1 MNTVSFSSMSEGSKA
16 DYLMLAEYER
26 NQINELPDTILNQL
40 RALETGLHGYKIHRL
55 EHALQAATRAERD
68 GMDKEWII
76 AALVH
81 DIGDALAPL
90 NHSQLAAA
98 VIRPY
103 VRAEVTWVVEMHGL
117 FQMIYY
123 ADHLGL
129 DPNGRDQY
137 KDHPWYDSCVH
148 FCDRLDQC
156 SFDPDYRSESLEHFT
171 PLVRDIFSRRP
182 FDPSIID
189 SA

>member
-16 DYLMLAEYER
+16 DYLLLAEYER
-26 NQINELPDTILNQL
+26 DQIDALPDTILYQL
-40 RALETGLHGYKIHRL
+40 RSLETGLQGYKIHRL

-81 DIGDALAPL
+81 DIGDSIAPL

-123 ADHLGL
+123 ADHLDL

-137 KDHPWYDSCVH
+137 KDHRWYDSCIR
-148 FCDRLDQC
+148 FCERLDEP
-156 SFDPDYRSESLEHFT
+156 SFDPEYDSASLDHFT
-171 PLVRDIFSRRP
+171 PLVRDIFSRP
-182 FDPSIID
+182 AFDPAIID
-189 SA
+189 PK

>member
-16 DYLMLAEYER
+16 DYVMLAEYER
-26 NQINELPDTILNQL
+26 DQIDALADTILNQL
-40 RALETGLHGYKIHRL
+40 RSLETGLQGYKIHRL

-68 GMDKEWII
+68 GMDKEWIF

-81 DIGDALAPL
+81 DIGDSIAPL

-117 FQMIYY
+117 FQMVYY
-123 ADHLGL
+123 ADHFGL
-129 DPNGRDQY
+129 DPNSRDQY
-137 KDHPWYDSCVH
+137 SDHPWYDSCVR
-148 FCDRLDQC
+148 FCERLDEP
-156 SFDPDYRSESLEHFT
+156 SFDPAYHSESLDHFT
-171 PLVRDIFSRRP
+171 PLVRDIFSRPP
-182 FDPSIID
+182 FDQSIID
-189 SA
+189 PT